1 MQVCSAV
8 FYTLATLVAGNVQE
22 RAIAVSRS
30 QTTTPAEKASNL
42 VVPVTEGIPARIK
55 TIAPPDTVVIP
66 QFSPNYANVQ
76 TSSEEGSYAEGSYV
90 AMQCGLQTHTA
101 CASHQIGDARWG
113 A

>member
-1 MQVCSAV
+1 MQVSYAV
-8 FYTLATLVAGNVQE
+8 FYTLATLVASNVQE

-76 TSSEEGSYAEGSYV
+76 TSTNNPVVILSLKRRRCANRQG
-90 AMQCGLQTHTA
+90 MQANRSMTA
-101 CASHQIGDARWG
+101 TVMV
-113 A
+113 